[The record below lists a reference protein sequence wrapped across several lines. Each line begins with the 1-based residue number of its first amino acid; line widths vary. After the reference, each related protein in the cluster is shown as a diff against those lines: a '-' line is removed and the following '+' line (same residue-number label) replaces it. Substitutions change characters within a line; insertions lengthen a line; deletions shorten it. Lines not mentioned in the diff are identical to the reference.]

1 MIRPKAPTRRVNPVA
16 VLIVCAIVP
25 AVLFGAI
32 WQWADSHRI
41 ALPSGPVVVET
52 PLATPSRTPVL
63 SLRRAPQTLAIS
75 ASRDAFAAALIPV
88 SKMLIG
94 NSCLQVSVAGRTI
107 LDYGAGLAVTP
118 ASNLKVLLASV
129 ALEVLGPDYA
139 FTTSLKGMASA
150 GIIAGDLYMVGGG
163 DPLLSTANYPST
175 QKYPPTN
182 TTSLETLVSDLVAAG
197 ITQVQGNVVGDD
209 SRYDSERFSAAWG
222 SGVVGVEAGPLGA
235 LMVNDASRAATG
247 NAGARYSDPAAG
259 AATDLISLLRA
270 AGITVG
276 GTATTG
282 TAPADLAVLASVT
295 SAPLT
300 AVLTEMLTNSDNN
313 TAELLLKELGVHAG
327 NAGSRQAGAD
337 VMMLTLTARG
347 LDTSQLLIHDGSG
360 LDAADKATCAL
371 MVQVLQHEG
380 LDSAIGAALPIA
392 GRTGTLTDEFSGT
405 DAVGR
410 MHAKTGSLRNTK
422 SLSGFVEN
430 KAGNIT
436 FSLLL
441 NFANARDPNN
451 FRPIWSALQSA
462 LNTYP
467 SGPDPATLQP
477 R

>member
-1 MIRPKAPTRRVNPVA
+1 MIRPKAPTRRINPIA

-41 ALPSGPVVVET
+41 ALPPELVVVET
-52 PLATPSRTPVL
+52 PLPTPSATPVL
-63 SLRRAPQTLAIS
+63 SLRRAPQTLANM
-75 ASRDAFAAALIPV
+75 ASRDVFAAALTPV
-88 SKMLIG
+88 STMAVG
-94 NSCLQVSVAGRTI
+94 NSCMYVSVGGRTI
-107 LDYGAGLAVTP
+107 LDFGGGLAVTP

-129 ALEVLGPDYA
+129 ALEALGPDYA
-139 FTTSLKGMASA
+139 FVTTLKGTANA
-150 GIIAGDLYMVGGG
+150 GVIAGDLYIVGGG
-163 DPLLSTANYPST
+163 DPLLSTANYPPT
-175 QKYPPTN
+175 QKYPPTSI
-182 TTSLETLVSDLVAAG
+182 TSLETLVADLVAAG
-197 ITQVQGNVVGDD
+197 VTQVQGNVVGDD
-209 SRYDSERFSAAWG
+209 SRYDTERFSAAWG

-235 LMVNDASRAATG
+235 LMVNDASRTATG
-247 NAGARYSDPAAG
+247 NAGGRYSDPASG

-270 AGITVG
+270 SGITVG

-282 TAPADLAVLASVT
+282 TAPADLAVLASIT

-300 AVLTEMLTNSDNN
+300 AVLAEMLTNSDNN

-337 VMMLTLTARG
+337 VMMLTLAARG
-347 LDTSQLLIHDGSG
+347 LDTSQLSIHDGSG
-360 LDAADKATCAL
+360 LDSADKVTCAL
-371 MVQVLQHEG
+371 MVQVLQNDG
-380 LDSAIGAALPIA
+380 LDSAVGAGLPIA
-392 GRTGTLTDEFSGT
+392 GRTGTLADEFAGT

-422 SLSGFVEN
+422 ALSGFVET
-430 KAGNIT
+430 KFGNIT

-441 NFANARDPNN
+441 NFANARDPKN
-451 FRPIWSALQSA
+451 FRPIWSALQAA

>member
-1 MIRPKAPTRRVNPVA
+1 MA
-16 VLIVCAIVP
+16 
-25 AVLFGAI
+25 
-32 WQWADSHRI
+32 
-41 ALPSGPVVVET
+41 
-52 PLATPSRTPVL
+52 
-63 SLRRAPQTLAIS
+63 
-75 ASRDAFAAALIPV
+75 
-88 SKMLIG
+88 IG
-94 NSCLQVSVAGRTI
+94 NSCLHVSVGGRTI
-107 LDYGAGLAVTP
+107 LDFGGGLAVTP

-129 ALEVLGPDYA
+129 ALEALGPDYA
-139 FTTSLKGMASA
+139 FATTLKGAASA
-150 GIIAGDLYMVGGG
+150 GVIAGDLYIVGGG

-182 TTSLETLVSDLVAAG
+182 ITSLEALVADLVAAG
-197 ITQVQGNVVGDD
+197 VTQVQGNVVGDD

-235 LMVNDASRAATG
+235 LMVNDASKAATG
-247 NAGARYSDPAAG
+247 NAGGRYADPASG

-270 AGITVG
+270 SGITVG

-282 TAPADLAVLASVT
+282 AAPTDLAVLASIT

-300 AVLTEMLTNSDNN
+300 AVLAEMLTNSDNN

-327 NAGSRQAGAD
+327 NVGSRQAGAD
-337 VMMLTLTARG
+337 VMMLTLATRG
-347 LDTSQLLIHDGSG
+347 LDTSQLAIHDGSG
-360 LDAADKATCAL
+360 LDSADKVTCAL
-371 MVQVLQHEG
+371 MVQVLQSDG
-380 LDSAIGAALPIA
+380 LDSAIGAGLPIA
-392 GRTGTLTDEFSGT
+392 GRTGTLADEFTGT

-422 SLSGFVEN
+422 ALSGFVET
-430 KAGNIT
+430 KFGNIT

-441 NFANARDPNN
+441 NFANARDPKN
-451 FRPIWSALQSA
+451 FRPIWSALQAA